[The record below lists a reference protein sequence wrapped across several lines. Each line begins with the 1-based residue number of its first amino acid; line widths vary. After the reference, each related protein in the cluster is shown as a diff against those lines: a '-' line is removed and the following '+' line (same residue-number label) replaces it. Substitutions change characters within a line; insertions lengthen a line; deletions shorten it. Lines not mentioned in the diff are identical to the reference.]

1 MKNTRQREEKPG
13 YMENNYFNEKTKGK
27 MEKTFPI
34 ILGISFIVIIIAA
47 TIAISKA
54 QGKESASA
62 LLLSGKEEDGKEKTA
77 GSEYDKQ
84 ILGVIKEI
92 NQENNSI
99 TLLDVNKKADV
110 VVNYN
115 SGTVIYDK
123 YQQAIVLEQL
133 KLGEMVDAYY
143 NSDNFTLAK
152 LQISNQAWEY
162 KNAGKWSIDTINKI
176 FTIVDNKYKYD
187 KNIIILSNDTFLK
200 PDDLNEKDLLTIKG
214 FNREVCSIQVTKGH
228 GTITFEE
235 YEDFMGGIMYVGND
249 AILPI
254 TEDMVVTVREGQ
266 YDVTLENGKLTG
278 TKTARVK
285 RNENVLLNMGEFK
298 KPAVKSGLVSFEII
312 PEGALLYI
320 DDEIQAYDKPIKL
333 EYGEHIVKVEL
344 DGYETYENT
353 IIVDEASK
361 TITIELEVPLDDL
374 NGSNGDNS
382 NGDGSDGDSF
392 NGNNS
397 NQTNGNQNTDAENP
411 KDYAANSKGGKQTS
425 GQVIYVLEPEG
436 ASVYMDGA
444 LKGMA
449 PVSFPKIT
457 GNHYITLLKDGY
469 ETKTYTIEATEDGED
484 LYFSFPEMLKSG
496 K

>member
-1 MKNTRQREEKPG
+1 MD
-13 YMENNYFNEKTKGK
+13 NNYFNEKTKGK
-27 MEKTFPI
+27 MDKTFPI
-34 ILGISFIVIIIAA
+34 ILGISFIIIIIAA
-47 TIAISKA
+47 ITAISKG
-54 QGKESASA
+54 QGKGSASA
-62 LLLSGKEEDGKEKTA
+62 LLLTGKEDGKEKTVN
-77 GSEYDKQ
+77 SEYDKQ

-92 NQENNSI
+92 NKENNSI

-115 SGTVIYDK
+115 NGTVIYDK
-123 YQQAIVLEQL
+123 YEQAIVLEQL
-133 KLGEMVDAYY
+133 ELGEMVDAYY
-143 NSDNFTLAK
+143 NSDNFTLVK

-162 KNAGKWSIDTINKI
+162 KNASKWSIDTINKI
-176 FTIVDNKYKYD
+176 FTIVDSKYKYGKD
-187 KNIIILSNDTFLK
+187 IIILSNDTFLK
-200 PDDLNEKDLLTIKG
+200 PDDLKEKDLLTIKG

-254 TEDMVVTVREGQ
+254 TADMVVTVREGE

-285 RNENVLLNMGEFK
+285 RNENVLLNMSEFK
-298 KPAVKSGLVSFEII
+298 KPAVKSGLISFEIV

-333 EYGEHIVKVEL
+333 EYGEHIVKVDL

-353 IIVDEASK
+353 IMVDEASK

-374 NGSNGDNS
+374 
-382 NGDGSDGDSF
+382 DGS

-397 NQTNGNQNTDAENP
+397 NQTDNTNREKETDTEDLE
-411 KDYAANSKGGKQTS
+411 DYGANSKGGKQIS

-436 ASVYMDGA
+436 ASVYLDGV
-444 LKGMA
+444 LKGIA

-457 GNHYITLLKDGY
+457 GNHYITLIKSGY
-469 ETKTYTIEATEDGED
+469 ETKTYTIEATDDGED
-484 LYFSFPEMLKSG
+484 LYFSFPEMLKSS